1 MTVLVT
7 GASGF
12 IGSALMRD
20 LERLGLKA
28 RGLTRGDTAGLI
40 SVPSYDAP
48 DELAQHLAGVTSLV
62 HLAARVHVMQE
73 TSKDPLTAFRQ
84 ANVETTINLA
94 RLAAASGVRR
104 FVFLSS
110 IKVNGERT
118 VPGKPFCAD
127 DPSAPEDNYGLSKAE
142 AEAGLREVGRQT
154 GMEIAIIR
162 PPLVY
167 GPGVGANFRKL
178 MTLAASPLPSVF
190 SRIDNR
196 RSLVFIGNLCDLII
210 QCLIN
215 SKAAGQVF
223 LVSDGHDLSTHG
235 LICDMRRAMG
245 KASPSLP
252 VPPAL
257 LHTLA
262 TLPGFSAVLER
273 LLGTLQVDIT
283 ATRDRLS
290 WTPPYSIAQG
300 LKATLLG
307 DGVLDR

>member
-12 IGSALMRD
+12 IGSSLMRELKRRD
-20 LERLGLKA
+20 LES
-28 RGLTRGDTAGLI
+28 RGLTRKRTQGLI
-40 SVPSYDAP
+40 YVPSYDAQE
-48 DELAQHLAGVTSLV
+48 DIRQHMAGVTSLV

-73 TSKDPLTAFRQ
+73 TSKDPLSAFRQ
-84 ANVETTINLA
+84 ANVETTVNLA

-127 DPSAPEDNYGLSKAE
+127 DPPAPEDDYGLSKAE

-154 GMEIAIIR
+154 GLEIVILR

-178 MTLAASPLPSVF
+178 VTLAAGPVPSIF

-196 RSLVFIGNLCDLII
+196 RSLVFVGNLCDLII
-210 QCLIN
+210 QCLT
-215 SKAAGQVF
+215 ADQAVDQVF
-223 LVSDGHDLSTHG
+223 LVSDGHDLSTHE
-235 LICDMRRAMG
+235 LISALRRVMG

-252 VPPAL
+252 MPPAIL
-257 LHTLA
+257 RALA
-262 TLPGFSAVLER
+262 TLPGFSAVFER

-283 ATRDRLS
+283 ATRNRLS
-290 WTPPYSIAQG
+290 WTPPYSLAQG
-300 LKATLLG
+300 LETTIRG
-307 DGVLDR
+307 